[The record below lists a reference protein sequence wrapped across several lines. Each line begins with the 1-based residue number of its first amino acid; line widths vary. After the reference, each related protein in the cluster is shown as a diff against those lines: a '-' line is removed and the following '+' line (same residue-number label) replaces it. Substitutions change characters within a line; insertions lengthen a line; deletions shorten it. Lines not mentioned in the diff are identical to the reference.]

1 MGEIAL
7 AFSPIITIILRRIMK
22 SEVSVIMKEGSNLD
36 ELMVSDL
43 HCDYATLW
51 HYGSEN
57 ATMID
62 MHLKITEAKALYEA
76 LQEVFKVQAK
86 GQSGDK
92 SLPQAETSAT

>member
-36 ELMVSDL
+36 ELIVSDL

-51 HYGSEN
+51 HYRSEN